1 MGGKLG
7 LDLEESCHH
16 KCSINRTKWEN
27 DMAKSCVGQDGD
39 VRDSSRGD
47 SRTDMSLGSQKRI
60 VDQGDNST
68 EPSLF
73 TITGGLG
80 LVESSNYSSE
90 LIFCDA
96 VVMVTFTDLASL
108 ASKLLPFSS
117 FLLPSQLSSIV
128 SLSSVASEITWR
140 E

>member
-1 MGGKLG
+1 M
-7 LDLEESCHH
+7 
-16 KCSINRTKWEN
+16 R
-27 DMAKSCVGQDGD
+27 
-39 VRDSSRGD
+39 D

-60 VDQGDNST
+60 VDQGGSGDNST

-73 TITGGLG
+73 TVTSGLG
-80 LVESSNYSSE
+80 LVKSSSYSE
-90 LIFCDA
+90 LTVCDA
-96 VVMVTFTDLASL
+96 VVMVTFMDFASL

-117 FLLPSQLSSIV
+117 FFLPSQLSSIV

>member
-1 MGGKLG
+1 M
-7 LDLEESCHH
+7 
-16 KCSINRTKWEN
+16 R
-27 DMAKSCVGQDGD
+27 
-39 VRDSSRGD
+39 D

-60 VDQGDNST
+60 VDQGGSGDNST

-73 TITGGLG
+73 TVTSGLG
-80 LVESSNYSSE
+80 FVKSSSYSSE
-90 LIFCDA
+90 LIVCDA
-96 VVMVTFTDLASL
+96 VVMVTFMDFASL

-117 FLLPSQLSSIV
+117 FFLPSQLSSIV

>member
-1 MGGKLG
+1 
-7 LDLEESCHH
+7 
-16 KCSINRTKWEN
+16 
-27 DMAKSCVGQDGD
+27 
-39 VRDSSRGD
+39 
-47 SRTDMSLGSQKRI
+47 MSLGSQKRI

-96 VVMVTFTDLASL
+96 VVMVTFMDLASL